1 MPLTFTLNHN
11 TSYHGL
17 SSLFPLGHFR
27 PSSLLA
33 YQTEGSLAIAS
44 TPIHVTFGLY
54 LHIAHA
60 SS

>member
-1 MPLTFTLNHN
+1 
-11 TSYHGL
+11 
-17 SSLFPLGHFR
+17 
-27 PSSLLA
+27 LLA